1 MASRSAPAPRA
12 LLFDIGRV
20 IVRVDVNRALG
31 TLGAAAGLSAAEV
44 WAAIQADP
52 RWRDWQE
59 GRIEP
64 RHWHVHLAQR
74 FGVSLSFEEFC
85 AVWNGSLDPETVLQE
100 DLFGRL
106 AARYRLGLLSN
117 TDPIHV
123 AHLEAHF
130 SFVRHFA
137 ARVYSC
143 RAGACKPDRAIYG
156 RAIEELGVP
165 ADQVLYTDDSPE
177 YAEAGRQAG
186 MQAIVFE
193 GAEQLLGELRQRG
206 IV

>member
-1 MASRSAPAPRA
+1 MASRAAPAPRA

-64 RHWHVHLAQR
+64 RNWHVHLAR
-74 FGVSLSFEEFC
+74 RLGVSLSFEEFC
-85 AVWNGSLDPETVLQE
+85 AIWNGSLDPETVLQE
-100 DLFGRL
+100 DLFARL

-123 AHLEAHF
+123 AHLEAYF
-130 SFVRHFA
+130 SFVRHFP

-143 RAGACKPDRAIYG
+143 RAGARKPDPAIYA

-186 MQAIVFE
+186 MQAILFQS
-193 GAEQLLGELRQRG
+193 AEQLLGELRRRG
-206 IV
+206 MV